1 MTEESFTVIEPGSDL
16 GKRLKFTKDKFTGY
30 LCLKDNE
37 VWISAIVSHK
47 PGKHNLTHLFNRI
60 LKLGYVIKVPQPFP
74 HMEAIV
80 KAKGFVRTSEYWD
93 KADSDIDV
101 WVKQADK
108 DGVIS

>member
-1 MTEESFTVIEPGSDL
+1 MTEEQFTVIEPGSDL
-16 GKRLKFTKDKFTGY
+16 GEKFKFTKAKFSGY

-37 VWISAIVSHK
+37 VWISAIVSRK
-47 PGKHNLTHLFNRI
+47 PGQHNLTHLFNRI

-93 KADSDIDV
+93 QAEGDIDV
-101 WVKQADK
+101 WVMRSKGAT
-108 DGVIS
+108 S